1 MEQDNNGKELVK
13 LGAKAMLKVATA
25 PLRTLI
31 MTAIG
36 TILPYILIVAVIFI
50 VILCVYFGTL
60 EQIDEV
66 LDGST
71 DWGERMGN
79 AVSLYGF
86 KTNQE
91 LEKDEEGKYFEMLDL
106 YKRLFGFSNHEL
118 SIINQTLLYE
128 GSNEE
133 RIYLS
138 ESPEGG
144 LDNSKISIDIMD
156 DDGNIIDNMT
166 FWSFI
171 KNIFTNYQRGFFSTY
186 GGQSQYVEANKNLL
200 VNAAALKKCS
210 LLTSKDS
217 AGEEQCYKGYL
228 VAEYNIITDYFI
240 NCYYNGI
247 GPLCF
252 MAEAI
257 KTDVEPG
264 FLVLPNNILGETVGN
279 VNEILDLMSAIYN
292 YFDKFTVF
300 GGIHEKFDDFIA
312 NANIRDAL
320 TLFVLGTL
328 ATESSHHFYYDGYIV
343 NNLKEHYKLSK
354 EEEYD
359 NENINKFGFEGL
371 IKFYDKERIE
381 KERKNRRK
389 TAVDIMNMVGSYFE
403 LTYGKDK
410 IEGQFVE
417 IVASNES
424 KASVI
429 IDADGNSISF
439 DDYVLIYAL
448 AKYSDEIKV
457 IIDSGKNVGERL
469 RALMI
474 AVRTQIYT
482 ETGFN
487 HGSSEVI
494 GNNDIYEMGKEIYD
508 SFKADSKLYKYL
520 ATLSTSIS
528 NSRGR
533 TIKVNGQV
541 VTLTTEQ
548 INQILGAVENG
559 EKIDNI
565 IGSIIPDASL
575 NVTFSPLPEG
585 SFHISSEYGEVR
597 GDEHHNA
604 IDYAAPKGTS
614 IYSISD
620 GVVTDVVNGCT
631 VGDTSCGGGF
641 GNRVYVRYNTGDGHD
656 YYVIYAHMTSTANV
670 SVGQTISAGTLIGYV
685 GNTGYSFG
693 NHLHLEV
700 RKDNTSS
707 SEYAINPALLFD
719 MNFGG

>member
-1 MEQDNNGKELVK
+1 MEQNNNGKELAK

-25 PLRTLI
+25 PLKTLVI
-31 MTAIG
+31 TAIG
-36 TILPYILIVAVIFI
+36 TILPYILIAAVIFI
-50 VILCVYFGTL
+50 VILCVYFGTM

-86 KTNQE
+86 KTNEE
-91 LEKDEEGKYFEMLDL
+91 LEEDEEGKYFEMLYL
-106 YKRLFGFSNHEL
+106 YQKLFGFSNYEL

-133 RIYLS
+133 RVYLS
-138 ESPEGG
+138 ERPENYENKKA
-144 LDNSKISIDIMD
+144 DNSNISVGIKD
-156 DDGNIIDNMT
+156 DEGNIVDNMT
-166 FWSFI
+166 FWAFI

-186 GGQSQYVEANKNLL
+186 GGQSQYVKANKNLL
-200 VNAAALKKCS
+200 INAAALKKCAI
-210 LLTSKDS
+210 LAGKDTP
-217 AGEEQCYKGYL
+217 EEKQCYKGYL
-228 VAEYNIITDYFI
+228 VAEYNIVTDYFI
-240 NCYYNGI
+240 DCYYDGGRKCN
-247 GPLCF
+247 
-252 MAEAI
+252 MAEPI
-257 KTDVEPG
+257 ETDVEAG
-264 FLVLPNNILGETVGN
+264 YLVYPNNIVGKTAGIS
-279 VNEILDLMSAIYN
+279 NEIYDLVSSINSYLAS
-292 YFDKFTVF
+292 FTVF
-300 GGIHEKFDDFIA
+300 GGAYERLNKFFEVG
-312 NANIRDAL
+312 NDAL
-320 TLFVLGTL
+320 TLFAIGTL
-328 ATESSHHFYYDGYIV
+328 ATEDSHHFYYDGYIV
-343 NNLKEHYKLSK
+343 NNLKEHYKLRK
-354 EEEYD
+354 DEDYD
-359 NENINKFGFEGL
+359 NETLSFDKL
-371 IKFYDKERIE
+371 IEFYDKERIE

-389 TAVDIMNMVGSYFE
+389 TAVDIINMVDSYFE

-410 IEGQFVE
+410 IEKQFAE

-424 KASVI
+424 KASVV
-429 IDADGNSISF
+429 IDEDGNSISF

-448 AKYSDEIKV
+448 AKYSDEIKAIV
-457 IIDSGKNVGERL
+457 DSGENVDERL

-474 AVRTQIYT
+474 VVRTQIYN

-487 HGSSEVI
+487 HSSSEVI

-508 SFKADSKLYKYL
+508 SFKADTKLYKYL
-520 ATLSTSIS
+520 ASLSASIA

-541 VTLTTEQ
+541 VNLTSEQ
-548 INQILGAVENG
+548 INEILGAVENG
-559 EKIDNI
+559 GKIDDI
-565 IGSIIPDASL
+565 IDAVIPDASL

-597 GDEHHNA
+597 GDEQHNA
-604 IDYAAPKGTS
+604 IDYAAPQGTS

-620 GVVTDVVNGCT
+620 GVVTDVLNGCT
-631 VGDTSCGGGF
+631 VGDISCGGGF